1 LLKLLKKHPYLLGFC
16 LLSAAFSGPG
26 QTYFIS
32 LYIPSLRAELG
43 LSRSL
48 IAALYSGATLFAAA
62 LVPLIGRSLDRFAPV
77 RIAAVLGRVHTAL
90 GIFAAFAL
98 LRLFGQS
105 GLSITAVTTAARSF
119 HASRGKALGITSM
132 GFPLAEMTFP
142 FLAAVL
148 IGAWGWRNTTIA
160 VGCFVL
166 ITYLP
171 ASHWFYRR
179 GKTEKKERNES
190 SPKPE
195 RRNTV
200 PWTLS
205 DVLRNFRF
213 YCFLSV
219 MFIPPFMFTG
229 VLFHQGTM
237 FQTKGWP
244 ISALAT
250 ALFCF
255 GLFRAL
261 LALGIGPVIDRFTA
275 RTLYGVHLFFAAS
288 GLLLLALWNHPA
300 SAAAAFS
307 CFGTTVGMGGPIRSA
322 LFAEMYG
329 TEHLGSINGVGT
341 SFVIFATAAA
351 PVAFGIALDRGV
363 AWNNLMF
370 GGAALA
376 AAGFLTGRIGAG
388 TKTRPEARR
397 FLI

>member
-1 LLKLLKKHPYLLGFC
+1 MILTGDRALLKLLKKHPYLLGFC

-62 LVPLIGRSLDRFAPV
+62 LVPLIGRSLDRFVPV
-77 RIAAVLGRVHTAL
+77 RIAAVLGLGVAAGCVLLGRVHTAL

-105 GLSITAVTTAARSF
+105 GLSIAAVTTAARSF

-171 ASHWFYRR
+171 ASHWFYHR
-179 GKTEKKERNES
+179 GKTEKNEGNEGSES
-190 SPKPE
+190 SQKPE
-195 RRNTV
+195 RRSMV

-219 MFIPPFMFTG
+219 MFVPPFMFTG

-261 LALGIGPVIDRFTA
+261 LALGIGPVIDR
-275 RTLYGVHLFFAAS
+275 
-288 GLLLLALWNHPA
+288 
-300 SAAAAFS
+300 
-307 CFGTTVGMGGPIRSA
+307 
-322 LFAEMYG
+322 
-329 TEHLGSINGVGT
+329 
-341 SFVIFATAAA
+341 
-351 PVAFGIALDRGV
+351 
-363 AWNNLMF
+363 
-370 GGAALA
+370 
-376 AAGFLTGRIGAG
+376 
-388 TKTRPEARR
+388 
-397 FLI
+397 